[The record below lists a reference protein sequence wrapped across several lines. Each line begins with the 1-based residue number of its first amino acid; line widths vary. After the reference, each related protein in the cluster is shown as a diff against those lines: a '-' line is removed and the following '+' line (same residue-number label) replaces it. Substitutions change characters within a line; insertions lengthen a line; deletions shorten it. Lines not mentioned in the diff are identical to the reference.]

1 MAPGTQPSGGAG
13 TGSKDQWF
21 PLGWMGFGNAGG
33 CDMARL
39 RIGAVSFLNTRPL
52 VHGLQSGSEYTL
64 SFDTPSNLAEKL
76 RLGEIDVGLLPIVEH
91 LRGVGDGFVPGIGI
105 ASNGPVRTVKLY
117 SRVPFESVREVAV
130 DNRSRTSVALLRIL
144 LAERFGVLPDF
155 FSFRAD
161 LPGMLRDHDAALI
174 IGDDAFRED
183 GAPYIWD
190 LGAAWH
196 ELTSV
201 PFVYAVWVV
210 REGVDRARVASLLHT
225 ALVSGRTHLEEIAQQ
240 AAQQQGQPVPV
251 LLSYLRDTLHY
262 SLDERDAQGIE
273 TFQRFC
279 LRYNLIRSAAAA
291 RVGVAVHP

>member
-1 MAPGTQPSGGAG
+1 
-13 TGSKDQWF
+13 
-21 PLGWMGFGNAGG
+21 
-33 CDMARL
+33 MARI

-52 VHGLQSGSEYTL
+52 VHGLQSGPEYAL

-117 SRVPFESVREVAV
+117 SRVPLDSVREVAV

-144 LAERFGVLPDF
+144 LAERYNVLPDF

-161 LPGMLRDHDAALI
+161 LDAMLRDHDAALV
-174 IGDDAFRED
+174 IGDDAFRDD
-183 GAPYIWD
+183 GAPHVWD
-190 LGAAWH
+190 LGAAWN
-196 ELTSV
+196 ELAGV

-210 REGVDRARVASLLHT
+210 RQGVDRDRVAALLHG
-225 ALVSGRTHLEEIAQQ
+225 ALESGRAHLDEIAQQ
-240 AAQQQGQPVPV
+240 ATAQYAQAEPV

-262 SLDERDAQGIE
+262 TLDERDAQGIE

-279 LRYNLIRSAAAA
+279 LRYNLIRSATPA